1 MSSVIVVG
9 GGAAG
14 MMAAV
19 AAGRREHRVTLLE
32 KNEKLGK
39 KIYITG
45 KGRCNFTNACDVE
58 QLFGA
63 VVSNPKFLY
72 SAIYGFDNS
81 MTMEFFREMGMPW
94 KVERGNRV
102 FPVSDHS
109 SDVTKALER
118 AMDQAGVKVL
128 LQTEVKD
135 IRTHGEQ
142 VAGVEV
148 KRRGPGGER
157 HREHTEV
164 LPADAVIVATGGIS
178 YPTTG
183 STGDGYGWAKRLGHG
198 LVDTRPALVPM
209 VALED
214 YIPAMQGLSLRNVT
228 LRIRDQRGRELYRE
242 FGEMLFTHFGVSGP
256 LVLTASSLVGK
267 KLAAEGTLAA
277 SIDLKPALEEKQL
290 QERLLREFSKA
301 PNRHFGNVLRE
312 VLPAKMVPV
321 AAELSHIPEHQ
332 PVREITR
339 EQRNDLVKLL
349 KGFPFTL
356 CGLRGFSEAIITQGG
371 VSVRDVDPSTMESRK
386 VGGLYFAGEVLD
398 LDALTGGFNLQIAW
412 STGFLAGSSVP

>member
-19 AAGRREHRVTLLE
+19 AAGRRGHRVTLLE

-102 FPVSDHS
+102 FHVSDHS

-148 KRRGPGGER
+148 KRRGPGDER

-209 VALED
+209 AALED

>member
-19 AAGRREHRVTLLE
+19 AAGRRGHRVTLLE

-371 VSVRDVDPSTMESRK
+371 VCVRDVDPSTMESRK

>member
-19 AAGRREHRVTLLE
+19 AAGRRGHRVTLLE

-102 FPVSDHS
+102 FPVSNHS

-118 AMDQAGVKVL
+118 ALDQAGVKVL

>member
-312 VLPAKMVPV
+312 VLPSKMVPV

>member
-19 AAGRREHRVTLLE
+19 AAGRRGHRVTLLE

-128 LQTEVKD
+128 LQTEAKD

-148 KRRGPGGER
+148 KRRGPGDER

>member
-19 AAGRREHRVTLLE
+19 AAGRRGHRVTLLE

-157 HREHTEV
+157 RREHTEV

>member
-19 AAGRREHRVTLLE
+19 AAGRRGHRVTLLE

-102 FPVSDHS
+102 FPGSDHS

-142 VAGVEV
+142 VVGVEV

-157 HREHTEV
+157 RREHTEV

-209 VALED
+209 AALED

>member
-19 AAGRREHRVTLLE
+19 AAGRRGHRVTLLE

-209 VALED
+209 AALED

-356 CGLRGFSEAIITQGG
+356 CGLREFSEAIITQGG

>member
-19 AAGRREHRVTLLE
+19 AAGRRGHRVTLLE

-332 PVREITR
+332 PVRR
-339 EQRNDLVKLL
+339 L
-349 KGFPFTL
+349 P
-356 CGLRGFSEAIITQGG
+356 
-371 VSVRDVDPSTMESRK
+371 
-386 VGGLYFAGEVLD
+386 
-398 LDALTGGFNLQIAW
+398 
-412 STGFLAGSSVP
+412 GSSGMTW

>member
-19 AAGRREHRVTLLE
+19 AAGRRGHRVTLLE

-157 HREHTEV
+157 RREHTEV

-209 VALED
+209 AALED

>member
-19 AAGRREHRVTLLE
+19 AAGRRGHRVTLLE

-142 VAGVEV
+142 VVGVEV

-312 VLPAKMVPV
+312 VLPSKMVPV

>member
-1 MSSVIVVG
+1 
-9 GGAAG
+9 
-14 MMAAV
+14 
-19 AAGRREHRVTLLE
+19 
-32 KNEKLGK
+32 
-39 KIYITG
+39 
-45 KGRCNFTNACDVE
+45 
-58 QLFGA
+58 
-63 VVSNPKFLY
+63 
-72 SAIYGFDNS
+72 
-81 MTMEFFREMGMPW
+81 
-94 KVERGNRV
+94 
-102 FPVSDHS
+102 
-109 SDVTKALER
+109 
-118 AMDQAGVKVL
+118 
-128 LQTEVKD
+128 
-135 IRTHGEQ
+135 
-142 VAGVEV
+142 
-148 KRRGPGGER
+148 
-157 HREHTEV
+157 
-164 LPADAVIVATGGIS
+164 
-178 YPTTG
+178 
-183 STGDGYGWAKRLGHG
+183 
-198 LVDTRPALVPM
+198 
-209 VALED
+209 
-214 YIPAMQGLSLRNVT
+214 MQGLSLRNVT

>member
-9 GGAAG
+9 GCAAG

-19 AAGRREHRVTLLE
+19 AAGRRGHRVTLLE

>member
-19 AAGRREHRVTLLE
+19 AAGRRGHRVTLLE

-118 AMDQAGVKVL
+118 ALDQAGVKVL